1 MPDFQELCGRWR
13 TAGNRYV
20 AEREGFEP
28 PIRLPVCRISSAVH
42 STTLPPLRRT
52 VIYHGI
58 DYEPAKSGVGLDC
71 CGCRSAQALGFRR
84 RVIAPRELASS
95 RGIANVAGP
104 VGADN
109 ISLHKSL
116 HVGET
121 SSAEQWQDHRRPI
134 H

>member
-13 TAGNRYV
+13 TAGNRYM

-42 STTLPPLRRT
+42 STTLPPLHRT

-58 DYEPAKSGVGLDC
+58 DYEPAKSSVGLDC

-84 RVIAPRELASS
+84 PVIAPSDLPSS
-95 RGIANVAGP
+95 RVISNLPRPVA
-104 VGADN
+104 ADN
-109 ISLHKSL
+109 ISLHQSL
-116 HVGET
+116 HAG
-121 SSAEQWQDHRRPI
+121 
-134 H
+134 